1 MPGLVPGTLSSSTHS
16 LTKYFVKLNIVKKYK
31 KYNITQNKLS
41 QKYNMYGLVPG
52 TLSYPLTQLGSTSP
66 NTLSKKTSEN
76 QILPRNTS
84 SNTNIS
90 KQYNM
95 YNLVPHL
102 ATHPLPQ
109 INITR
114 FVKKEQLIF
123 SFIKYK
129 EPIIIQ
135 KYNIDK
141 NKHFEKYE
149 HAYQRNHEKKH

>member
-41 QKYNMYGLVPG
+41 QKYNMYGLIPG
-52 TLSYPLTQLGSTSP
+52 TLSSSTHSDQLDITKYFV
-66 NTLSKKTSEN
+66 KKTSEY

-123 SFIKYK
+123 SFIR
-129 EPIIIQ
+129 
-135 KYNIDK
+135 
-141 NKHFEKYE
+141 F
-149 HAYQRNHEKKH
+149 